1 MVGGD
6 QFISAVIWLTTLYRL
21 LAIDGTGGKLVG
33 PVHPINTCVNMVLIG
48 SSDLEDARN
57 PFIVRS
63 FEATFAIVLKLL
75 MLYS

>member
-6 QFISAVIWLTTLYRL
+6 QFISAVIRLTALNRL
-21 LAIDGTGGKLVG
+21 LAINGTGRKLVG
-33 PVHPINTCVNMVLIG
+33 PVHPVNTCVNMVLIG

-63 FEATFAIVLKLL
+63 FEATFTIVLKLL

>member
-6 QFISAVIWLTTLYRL
+6 QFISAVIRLTTLYRF
-21 LAIDGTGGKLVG
+21 LAIDGTRRKLVG
-33 PVHPINTCVNMVLIG
+33 PVHPVNTCVNMVLIG

-75 MLYS
+75 MFYS